1 MRTIILLFAHTSL
14 HDCIRN
20 LPFWLKLEL
29 EPRMAIF
36 QSQGE
41 GLYEQEK
48 VPALALNSRSWTC
61 YSGFAS
67 DLKRDWISFIRYQ
80 EDRRFEL
87 DLAGV
92 PEEDWPPCWSY
103 DRDWLPADAEW
114 HIWTAPR

>member
-1 MRTIILLFAHTSL
+1 
-14 HDCIRN
+14 
-20 LPFWLKLEL
+20 
-29 EPRMAIF
+29 MAIF

-41 GLYEQEK
+41 GGGQLQQELELAILGYLYEQEK